1 MTLNELVEKA
11 GGIGAAVVL
20 VAVCLNAGLS
30 ALSLILDKIK
40 DLTPT
45 DADNKAA
52 VVVKSAIG
60 ILQKLVDIIGGNVA
74 HKDK

>member
-1 MTLNELVEKA
+1 MTLNEMVEKA
-11 GGIGAAVVL
+11 GGIGPSVVL

-40 DLTPT
+40 DLTPS

-52 VVVKSAIG
+52 EFVKGLVSGVQKVIDFLSA
-60 ILQKLVDIIGGNVA
+60 NVK
-74 HKDK
+74 H